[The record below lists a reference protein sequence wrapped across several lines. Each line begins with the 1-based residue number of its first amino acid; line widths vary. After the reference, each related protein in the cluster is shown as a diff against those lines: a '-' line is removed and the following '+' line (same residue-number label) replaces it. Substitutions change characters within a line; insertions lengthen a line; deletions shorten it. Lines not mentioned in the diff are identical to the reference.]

1 MTERYRAMSTANDRF
16 AIGLDMEWRDRI
28 QLNELSNH
36 GFLPAG
42 TLRPP
47 EPHETEAGAR
57 GHEE

>member
-1 MTERYRAMSTANDRF
+1 MSTANDRF